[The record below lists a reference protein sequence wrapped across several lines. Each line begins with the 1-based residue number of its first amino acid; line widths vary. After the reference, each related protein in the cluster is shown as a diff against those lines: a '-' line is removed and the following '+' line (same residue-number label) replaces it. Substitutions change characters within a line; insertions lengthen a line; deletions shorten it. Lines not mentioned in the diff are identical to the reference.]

1 MRYFLQ
7 LVEAIINKR
16 INNAIRLDGF
26 LRVLEDVEAGR
37 VQMINILGEDKVRIC
52 PTDYS
57 DSFESSKPILIFSNV
72 KYFVLLQFEDEEN
85 EEKIVK
91 KQLKTLFVNVYTV
104 AEKEASVSGRTL
116 SANQVSLLRILV
128 AKYRAGLHPHLELI
142 ARYIGQGL
150 LENEIQLE
158 GNKYNLKMFQYNLN
172 TLLFLQPP

>member
-1 MRYFLQ
+1 M
-7 LVEAIINKR
+7 
-16 INNAIRLDGF
+16 
-26 LRVLEDVEAGR
+26 
-37 VQMINILGEDKVRIC
+37 
-52 PTDYS
+52 
-57 DSFESSKPILIFSNV
+57 
-72 KYFVLLQFEDEEN
+72 QFEDEEN